1 MKIEHLAM
9 YVNDL
14 EIMKEFYIKYFGAT
28 ANEIYH
34 NPRTGLQTYFLSF
47 EGGARL
53 EIMTRPDRMDVAKEL
68 YATGFTHLAFTLG
81 SKEKVDE
88 MTELMD
94 KDGFKILSGPR
105 TTGDGY
111 YESCFLDPEYNQIEI
126 VA

>member
-28 ANEIYH
+28 ANEMYH

-47 EGGARL
+47 EEGARL
-53 EIMTRPDRMDVAKEL
+53 EIMTRPDIVDGPKEFF
-68 YATGFTHLAFTLG
+68 ATGFTHLAFTLG
-81 SKEKVDE
+81 SKEKVGQ
-88 MTELMD
+88 MTALMT
-94 KDGFKILSGPR
+94 KGGFKVLSGPR

-111 YESCFLDPEYNQIEI
+111 YESCFLDPEGNQIEI